1 MSLLTTINAASVE
14 GGVYDYYFAVKSES
28 AKNWSKF
35 KATSSVGMSG
45 YGISDIGGLGLDN
58 AGITGVSLLD
68 IDGQIL
74 TADETDLLLNGQPI
88 ATITGITG
96 IDKWSLYPS
105 ISSLHMNAV
114 GITGEPFGVSGSAY
128 YGYYQGSTLGI
139 TGTYG
144 NSTLLLDGQAIGG
157 TGFTGSAKYWS
168 QNVAISSINGG
179 GQNISNVLGI
189 HSNTLMADTSIT
201 SPNATFTNATITN
214 ATITNLNVSGITG
227 ITGVSSWSKYPAT
240 STINTAGNN
249 ISGGTGN
256 GQNILADRDINITS
270 ATGNITISPGVSG
283 VYNQT
288 LSSTAGQINL
298 TADQGAL
305 FTNYSDFNITAQNGN
320 RGRVNITA
328 NAGLDGSLPT
338 PGEVHILAN
347 GGSFKS
353 ATVGG
358 LVTID
363 ATTPSIGPA
372 ATSAIKMS
380 ASGINSYAG
389 YRGSIGSL
397 AGYNYVYGSLGV
409 NISAS
414 VVPPGINTPLT
425 CYLYGDNGVV
435 CGSNLYVYQ
444 AIYPYYNGSTPP
456 LNLTLSGRTVGG
468 IDYGVYM
475 EIAGA
480 INFSSSLTGKIN
492 GCKVF
497 AGNNTA
503 MSGIT
508 SITSGSV
515 STDTLQSST
524 GSLAISQV
532 GSITGNSGST
542 ISGFT
547 GANVDTITTS
557 QINGNAGAG
566 LTGFTNVSST
576 NGYFNNISGVTA
588 FTGNACGLTG
598 IASING
604 EVIEDI
610 LYPSRINYG
619 TFGAATLTAG
629 APTLIHTTP
638 NFRWKFGNIDTLLC
652 TFNFAASVD
661 TAGTYGLAF
670 VIVTGT
676 GNHFF
681 QTYNFSTGTFFFNYA
696 FPVSSSFSLSSS
708 FVDSFPNTIADG
720 TAFYVQVYLFS
731 TVNANLST
739 GKTSFSLG
747 SGQALVGI

>member
-1 MSLLTTINAASVE
+1 MSLLPTLNAASVE
-14 GGVYDYYFAVKSES
+14 DGVYDYYFALKSES
-28 AKNWSKF
+28 ARNWSKF
-35 KATSSVGMSG
+35 PATQDVE
-45 YGISDIGGLGLDN
+45 IGN
-58 AGITGVSLLD
+58 HGITGVSFLD
-68 IDGQIL
+68 IDGQVL
-74 TADETDLLLNGQPI
+74 TADETDLLLNGEPI

-96 IDKWSLYPS
+96 IDKWADYPA
-105 ISSLHMNAV
+105 IKDIHMNAEGLSGQPF
-114 GITGEPFGVSGSAY
+114 GITGSAY

-139 TGTYG
+139 TGTFG
-144 NSTLLLDGQAIGG
+144 SSTLLLDGQAIGG
-157 TGFTGSAKYWS
+157 TGYTGSARYWS
-168 QNVAISSINGG
+168 LNPAISSINGG

-227 ITGVSSWSKYPAT
+227 ITGVNQWSKYPAT
-240 STINTAGNN
+240 STIITAGNDIN
-249 ISGGTGN
+249 SGAGH
-256 GQNILADRDINITS
+256 GQNIISDNDVTIRSN
-270 ATGNITISPGVSG
+270 TGNITLTPGVSG
-283 VYNQT
+283 V
-288 LSSTAGQINL
+288 LSQNLNSTAGQINL
-298 TADQGAL
+298 TADQGAIV
-305 FTNYSDFNITAQNGN
+305 TQYSDINILAQNGN
-320 RGRVNITA
+320 RGRVNITGRS
-328 NAGLDGSLPT
+328 GLDGSLPT
-338 PGEVHILAN
+338 PGEVHILAE

-372 ATSAIKMS
+372 ATSAIKLS

-414 VVPPGINTPLT
+414 VVPPGINSPLT

-497 AGNNTA
+497 AGNNTV

-515 STDTLQSST
+515 SADTLNSST

-532 GSITGNSGST
+532 GSISGNVGST

-547 GANVDTITTS
+547 GASIHTLTTS

-588 FTGNACGLTG
+588 FIGNNCGLTG

-604 EVIEDI
+604 EVIDDI

-619 TFGAATLTAG
+619 TFGTATLTAG

-638 NFRWKFGNIDTLLC
+638 TFRWKFGSIDTLLC

-670 VIVTGT
+670 VIVTGS
-676 GNHFF
+676 GNYFF

-708 FVDSFPNTIADG
+708 FTDSFPNVIADG
-720 TAFYVQVYLFS
+720 TAFYVQVYILP
-731 TVNANLST
+731 TVSATISS
-739 GKTSFSLG
+739 GKASFSLG